1 MGMNLLDIFGSV
13 CVGLC
18 MVSITICTTAAAAN
32 IVKDKFNDFRE
43 RLKSRKE

>member
-1 MGMNLLDIFGSV
+1 MGTYLLDIFGSA

-18 MVSITICTTAAAAN
+18 MVSVTICSTAVAAN

-43 RLKSRKE
+43 WLKSRKE